1 MPKAIYD
8 HIYRDLK
15 EKIETEVFAYQEL
28 LPSEHTL
35 IQEYGC
41 SRNTVRRAIAEL
53 ASDGYVQSMQGKG
66 VRNIYQPAF
75 QTAFTVGGIES
86 FLESAVRNRQT
97 PRTKVLQFAELEA
110 GEKISRKI
118 FRI

>member
-1 MPKAIYD
+1 MGLGCTIATVN
-8 HIYRDLK
+8 HFLSDLT
-15 EKIETEVFAYQEL
+15 IV
-28 LPSEHTL
+28 
-35 IQEYGC
+35 
-41 SRNTVRRAIAEL
+41 
-53 ASDGYVQSMQGKG
+53 QGKG

-110 GEKISRKI
+110 GEKNKNLFLTKGDGRFIIRP
-118 FRI
+118 